1 MTSDFEGFSIPEFI
15 HYIYFPILR
24 KNQYFP
30 FWMISAKQGHY
41 WYHFYNVFGMIRSLA
56 GDWTRDLPHSKPALG
71 YQGGGTAVVLEH
83 DGV

>member
-1 MTSDFEGFSIPEFI
+1 MGTTGTI
-15 HYIYFPILR
+15 
-24 KNQYFP
+24 
-30 FWMISAKQGHY
+30 
-41 WYHFYNVFGMIRSLA
+41 FYNVFGMIRSLA